1 MFSYFV
7 YILIC
12 LFSLEISSFYVLKHV
27 RLLISLVFV
36 FALFYVLSFWV
47 RVFGACLHMHNFVCA
62 RRLEVCVQIQ
72 LARVCRLMYVHAF
85 FNLETLIRVFLLLF
99 LCFFYILCLCF
110 VLFLCSWVVVSL
122 FICLFVLNMI
132 RLGFSLMFSLFYHEH
147 AHDMFIHWCIGVMMQ
162 YSK

>member
-1 MFSYFV
+1 MFSCSV

-12 LFSLEISSFYVLKHV
+12 LFSLGFSSFYVLKHV

-36 FALFYVLSFWV
+36 FALFSVLSFWV
-47 RVFGACLHMHNFVCA
+47 RVLGACLPTHNSVCA
-62 RRLEVCVQIQ
+62 CRLEVCVQIQ
-72 LARVCRLMYVHAF
+72 LAHICRLMYVHAYF
-85 FNLETLIRVFLLLF
+85 SLETLIRVFLLLF

-110 VLFLCSWVVVSL
+110 VLFLFSWVVSL

-147 AHDMFIHWCIGVMMQ
+147 AFTCPSIDRKSVV
-162 YSK
+162 